1 MDDER
6 DVEVFERI
14 PWESLQTKPDRRWT
28 VYLASGVLVLGA
40 IGVSVGRQMSAPT
53 PPAMSTP
60 SVPAAT
66 TVAVPPPVT
75 EPPPTSTTAPLW
87 SEADL
92 MALPAATLEIP
103 ALARAEWFVS
113 DYFTRDGEEERSFV
127 EWVRAE
133 SIEWVAESTAEV
145 SVLVRRLAASGDDP
159 YTRLPTELWLVTM
172 ELSDEGWE
180 VAAGPRAGAPPQV
193 ADAPD
198 RDEEWTDDAGLTWA
212 VAGSDT

>member
-14 PWESLQTKPDRRWT
+14 PWESLQTKPDRRWI
-28 VYLASGVLVLGA
+28 VYLTSGVLVLGA
-40 IGVSVGRQMSAPT
+40 IGVSVGRQMAGPT

-60 SVPAAT
+60 SAPAAT
-66 TVAVPPPVT
+66 TMAVPPPVT
-75 EPPPTSTTAPLW
+75 EPPPTTSTTPPLW

-159 YTRLPTELWLVTM
+159 YTRLPTELW
-172 ELSDEGWE
+172 
-180 VAAGPRAGAPPQV
+180 R
-193 ADAPD
+193 
-198 RDEEWTDDAGLTWA
+198 
-212 VAGSDT
+212 